1 MFDNYRKSSF
11 VFLDRDGVLNED
23 EGHVHKPEDLRI
35 LPNVVNGLLELKSLD
50 FKFIIITNQAGI
62 AKGIYRE
69 KDLHKFMQAL
79 LEMLATFEI
88 HIEDYYFC
96 PHHPQGKISKFRT
109 FCNCRKPMP
118 GMINKA
124 CKDHNVNLE
133 SSILIGDKFS
143 DIEAGRLAGLGKLF
157 KVDHTQESSG
167 KKDFSYPYIIVKDIL
182 EVAEY
187 LKTNEIIE

>member
-1 MFDNYRKSSF
+1 
-11 VFLDRDGVLNED
+11 
-23 EGHVHKPEDLRI
+23 
-35 LPNVVNGLLELKSLD
+35 
-50 FKFIIITNQAGI
+50 
-62 AKGIYRE
+62 
-69 KDLHKFMQAL
+69 MQAL

-143 DIEAGRLAGLGKLF
+143 DIEAGRLAGVGKLF
-157 KVDHTQESSG
+157 KVDHTQKKAQE
-167 KKDFSYPYIIVKDIL
+167 KDFPIHI
-182 EVAEY
+182 
-187 LKTNEIIE
+187 